1 MFNEKKLCYNCGR
14 EGHGAN
20 YCLCDTPSLNVPID
34 ATVLTAY
41 KSEEHQSLLAI
52 ILLKIQKV
60 ILWACLDTAS
70 RRNFIS
76 REEIKKLSLKAK
88 GNESRQFVNIN
99 AVQKQSMSIFEVR
112 LKPLNNRTSEPLEI
126 TFTQHNAR
134 CKLKHHCSFGLKF
147 NVPVDFLSLR
157 S

>member
-60 ILWACLDTAS
+60 ILWACLDTVS

-76 REEIKKLSLKAK
+76 REAIKKLSLKPK
-88 GNESRQFVNIN
+88 GHESRQFVNIN
-99 AVQKQSMSIFEVR
+99 AVQKQSVSIFEVR
-112 LKPLNNRTSEPLEI
+112 LKPLNNRTSEQVEI
-126 TFTQHNAR
+126 TESKMEDFTTV
-134 CKLKHHCSFGLKF
+134 G
-147 NVPVDFLSLR
+147 
-157 S
+157 